1 MTPPRTPL
9 AQTDGNRRPPN
20 HELTPYER
28 GKIEGAA
35 AGGLSH
41 SQIRALVKRDRST
54 IATTLR
60 RAGVRQDG
68 YSQPRKG
75 RPQVYS
81 ERDQRTMLRNLR
93 LQPKFK
99 FEERRKATGLKM
111 GNTYIKDLAR
121 ANGLSHWRAKKRPE
135 LSEANAAARLLWCRC
150 RASWDVARWRKYCW
164 SDECSVERGSGAE
177 QEWGFGT
184 PADKWKPS
192 MVTTYMAGKQMRVM
206 VWGAFWGDGERCPL
220 FILERDFES
229 KKHGYTADSYLQ
241 VLENRLLDFYHDE
254 LIFMQ
259 DNAAIHTAIRVREW
273 MEENGIN
280 TTDWPPYSPD
290 LNPIEH
296 AWWELK
302 KQVQRMFPEVIN
314 AKGDTEEDRAELE
327 EALKAAWLAIPDSF
341 FDSLVESMPARI
353 QACID
358 AKGWHTKY

>member
-1 MTPPRTPL
+1 
-9 AQTDGNRRPPN
+9 
-20 HELTPYER
+20 
-28 GKIEGAA
+28 
-35 AGGLSH
+35 
-41 SQIRALVKRDRST
+41 
-54 IATTLR
+54 
-60 RAGVRQDG
+60 
-68 YSQPRKG
+68 
-75 RPQVYS
+75 
-81 ERDQRTMLRNLR
+81 MLRNLR
-93 LQPKFK
+93 LVPKAK
-99 FEERRKATGLKM
+99 FEDRRKATNLKM
-111 GNTYIKDLAR
+111 SNSYIKNLAR

-150 RASWDVARWRKYCW
+150 RAHWDIPRWRTIAW
-164 SDECSVERGSGAE
+164 SDECSVERGSGVE
-177 QEWGFGT
+177 QEWVWGT

-192 MVTTYMAGKQMRVM
+192 MVTTYMSGKQMRVM
-206 VWGAFWGDGERCPL
+206 VWAAFWGDGERCPL

-259 DNAAIHTAIRVREW
+259 DNAPIHTANRVREW

-280 TTDWPPYSPD
+280 TMDWPPYSPD

-302 KQVQRMFPEVIN
+302 KQVQRMFPDVIN
-314 AKGDTEEDRAELE
+314 GKGDSEEDRSALE
-327 EALKAAWLAIPDSF
+327 EALKAAWLEIPDAF
-341 FDSLVESMPARI
+341 FDALVESMPARI